1 MTAPLPPVVLVRHG
15 RTAWNR
21 TRFLGRRDVP
31 LDEVGRGQAAAAAD
45 AVRTLLGPVGG
56 AVTLWSSPLGRARE
70 TAAPVAA
77 RLGVPVHLH
86 DDLVELDCGEWEGR
100 EKAEVGRKVS
110 KLPPDEPVPGGE
122 SAADAWRRL
131 QRFLADAGLG
141 PAGPGAPAAPGAVV
155 DGPVVDG
162 PVVVVVG
169 HHLVNK
175 LLYAALLGRGVEGA
189 LATPE
194 YRPTP
199 GSVVLLDRLSGGL
212 RTAPAAVPVVGA

>member
-1 MTAPLPPVVLVRHG
+1 VNDLLPPVVLVRHG

-31 LDEVGRGQAAAAAD
+31 LDEVGRGQAAGAAD

-131 QRFLADAGLG
+131 QRFLAEAGLAA
-141 PAGPGAPAAPGAVV
+141 PTPPVAAGP
-155 DGPVVDG
+155 
-162 PVVVVVG
+162 VVVVG

-199 GSVVLLDRLSGGL
+199 GSVVLLDRVSGAL
-212 RTAPAAVPVVGA
+212 RTAPAALPVVGA

>member
-1 MTAPLPPVVLVRHG
+1 VNGAPLPPVVLVRHG

-31 LDEVGRGQAAAAAD
+31 LDEVGRVQAAQAAD
-45 AVRTLLGPVGG
+45 AVRALLGPLGG

-77 RLGVPVHLH
+77 RLGVPVRLH

-110 KLPPDEPVPGGE
+110 KLAADEPVPGGE

-141 PAGPGAPAAPGAVV
+141 AVAPQAQAGP
-155 DGPVVDG
+155 
-162 PVVVVVG
+162 VVVVG

-175 LLYAALLGRGVEGA
+175 LLHAALLGRGVEGA

-199 GSVVLLDRLSGGL
+199 GSVVLLDRACGTL
-212 RTAPAAVPVVGA
+212 RTAPVSSSPAAQVSAAEAVDA

>member
-1 MTAPLPPVVLVRHG
+1 MNDALLPPVVLVRHG
-15 RTAWNR
+15 RTSWNR

-45 AVRTLLGPVGG
+45 AVRTLLGPGGG

-70 TAAPVAA
+70 TAAPVAD

-110 KLPPDEPVPGGE
+110 KLPPHEPVPGGE

-131 QRFLADAGLG
+131 QRFLDDAGLG
-141 PAGPGAPAAPGAVV
+141 AARPGAPAAA
-155 DGPVVDG
+155 GP
-162 PVVVVVG
+162 VVVVG

-199 GSVVLLDRLSGGL
+199 GSVVLLDRVSGGL